1 MSNKNKKYL
10 VIILGPTGVG
20 KTDLSIDIAKEF
32 STEII
37 SCDSRQFYKELNIGT
52 AVPSTEQLQEVKHH
66 FIQHLSIKDYYNVS
80 NFEQDSLNL
89 LDELF
94 KTKDVVIMTGG
105 SMMFIDAICKGI
117 DFMPDIDIEIR
128 EELKQRLEKEGIEP
142 LRFELKRLDPDYYNE
157 VDLKNGK
164 RIIRA
169 LEVCYQTGKTFTSF
183 RKHTPIKRDFEI
195 IKLGLNIEREK
206 LYERINLRV
215 DKMIEA
221 GLIDEAKENL
231 KFREYNSLNT
241 VGYKELFQYFD
252 GEISQEKAIELI
264 KRNTRHYARRQ
275 MSWFNRDEQIKW
287 FEPSEKDAVVSYI
300 KTVLSH
306 K

>member
-1 MSNKNKKYL
+1 MNNNNKYL
-10 VIILGPTGVG
+10 IIVLGPTGIG

-37 SCDSRQFYKELNIGT
+37 SCDSRQFYKELSIGT
-52 AVPSTEQLQEVKHH
+52 AVPSKEQLQEVKHH

-80 NFEQDSLNL
+80 NFEMDTLSL
-89 LDELF
+89 LDELYQ
-94 KTKDVVIMTGG
+94 KNDVVIMTGG

-117 DFMPDIDIEIR
+117 DFMPDVDIEIR
-128 EELKQRLEKEGIEP
+128 EELKQRLENEGLEA
-142 LRFELKRLDPDYYNE
+142 LRFELKRLDPEYYNE

-195 IKLGLNIEREK
+195 IKVGLNIEREK

-221 GLIDEAKENL
+221 GLIEEAKANL
-231 KFREYNSLNT
+231 QYREFNSLNT
-241 VGYKELFQYFD
+241 VGYKELFQFFD
-252 GEISQEKAIELI
+252 GEITQEKAIELI

-275 MSWFNRDEQIKW
+275 LSWFNKDEQVKW
-287 FEPSEKDAVVSYI
+287 FNPTEKGAIISY
-300 KTVLSH
+300 LNSNC
-306 K
+306 

>member
-1 MSNKNKKYL
+1 MTNKKEKYL
-10 VIILGPTGVG
+10 IIILGPTGVG
-20 KTDLSIDIAKEF
+20 KTDLSIDIAKEYN
-32 STEII
+32 SDII

-52 AVPSTEQLQEVKHH
+52 AVPSLEQLQKVKHH
-66 FIQHLSIKDYYNVS
+66 FVQHLSIKDYYNVS
-80 NFEQDSLNL
+80 NFEIDTLKL
-89 LDELF
+89 LDDLF
-94 KTKDVVIMTGG
+94 VENNIAIMTGG
-105 SMMFIDAICKGI
+105 SMMFIDAICNGI
-117 DFMPDIDIEIR
+117 DFMPDIDVKIR
-128 EELKQRLEKEGIEP
+128 EELKQRLENEGLEA

-164 RIIRA
+164 RIIRG

-183 RKHTPIKRDFEI
+183 RKHTPIKRDFNI
-195 IKLGLNIEREK
+195 IKIGLNIEREK

-231 KFREYNSLNT
+231 KFREFNSLNT

-252 GEISQEKAIELI
+252 GEISKEKAIKLI

-275 MSWFNRDEQIKW
+275 LSWFNKDEQIKW
-287 FEPSEKDAVVSYI
+287 FNPAEKDAVISY
-300 KTVLSH
+300 LNSNC
-306 K
+306 